1 MNCPNCNAVL
11 ENRFVVDVQ
20 VETCPQ
26 CRGVWF
32 ASGELDEVKEEIN
45 HDLRWMEADLWKD
58 AQQFSVDQRTDRK
71 CPVDQTPLAAVCY
84 GPTDVTVDTC
94 LKCRG
99 IWLDAGEFEKIID
112 ALEDHLSEMNSS
124 EYEKAALKQARQIVT
139 GDKGLSSELH
149 DFRTVMRFLEYR
161 ILVEHPKVRD
171 ALLALQKGLP
181 TQYW

>member
-1 MNCPNCNAVL
+1 MNCPNCNATL
-11 ENRFVVDVQ
+11 ENRYVVDVQ

-26 CRGVWF
+26 CHGVWF
-32 ASGELDEVKEEIN
+32 ASGQFDEVKEEIN
-45 HDLRWMEADLWKD
+45 HDLRWMEVDLWKD
-58 AQQFSVDQRTDRK
+58 AQHITVDQHAERK
-71 CPVDQTPLAAVCY
+71 CPLDQTPLASVRY

-94 LKCRG
+94 TKCRG

-112 ALEDHLSEMNSS
+112 ALENHLSGMSGE
-124 EYEKAALKQARQIVT
+124 EYQKAALQQAGEVVT
-139 GDKGLSSELH
+139 GDKGVSSEIH

-171 ALLALQKGLP
+171 ALLALQTTLP